1 MLLQLP
7 HTICKPHVDDYCLN
21 EKVFVQNVFFHL
33 EPRSIC
39 EMLKV
44 RVSIFNVVNSIP
56 GIYIISQFV
65 FIKRT
70 IFIYCAVSFIV
81 TEN

>member
-21 EKVFVQNVFFHL
+21 KKTFVQCVFFHL
-33 EPRSIC
+33 EPTGFC
-39 EMLKV
+39 VMLKV
-44 RVSIFNVVNSIP
+44 RVSDFNVVNSIL

-65 FIKRT
+65 FIKKT
-70 IFIYCAVSFIV
+70 IFIV
-81 TEN
+81 